1 LATLDFSSGSL
12 LIFKEE
18 QYSFTGKEVDSF
30 RFLLRRLMLFRELM
44 HVLDGVPPPPHLDEH
59 SGDLFH
65 KLTTFGSGWG
75 SSDSRLFSAWVDILQ
90 YPDTTYDLSNGES
103 IVQEWKE
110 ADKASVEHWTAEL
123 SHCTV
128 VAAALVTESAWIDG
142 HIPSVIAELMELTSG
157 ISTYLGDRAL
167 ILVHDTGISTTVPS
181 TAFHT
186 AAVDDTIVLLEGKDT
201 PVVLR
206 QKGDT
211 WVFVGPLCVFGI
223 MHGEAWADEDDNGQR
238 LQEFMLV

>member
-1 LATLDFSSGSL
+1 
-12 LIFKEE
+12 
-18 QYSFTGKEVDSF
+18 
-30 RFLLRRLMLFRELM
+30 MLFREWM
-44 HVLDGVPPPPHLDEH
+44 HVPDDILPPPHLDEH

-65 KLTTFGSGWG
+65 KLTTFGGGWG
-75 SSDSRLFSAWVDILQ
+75 FSDARLFNAWVDILQ
-90 YPDTTYDLSNGES
+90 YPDTTYDLSGGES
-103 IVQEWKE
+103 IAQEWKE
-110 ADKASVEHWTAEL
+110 ADKVSAEHWTAEL

-128 VAAALVTESAWIDG
+128 VAAALVTKFAWIDD
-142 HIPSVIAELMELTSG
+142 HIPSEIAELMECTSG

-167 ILVHDTGISTTVPS
+167 ILVHDTRISTTVLG

-186 AAVDDTIVLLEGKDT
+186 ATVDDTIVSLEGSDT

-211 WVFVGPLCVFGI
+211 WVFVGLAHVIGI
-223 MHGEAWADEDDNGQR
+223 MHGEDWPDEDDNGQK